1 MDVRYVALFCS
12 EHLLG
17 ESLAYL
23 LSGISEIKLIG
34 PWLIDEHALDN
45 LASKI
50 PDIVLIAEGE
60 HQSKKAAILA
70 TQILDA
76 YSDLSVIR
84 IALNQTVAHVYSSW
98 AMPARSADLLD
109 TILRLPIQA
118 GRNQAASSQPG
129 ENTRINEPGRHKTN
143 SGG

>member
-23 LSGISEIKLIG
+23 LNGIREIKLVG

-45 LASKI
+45 LASQI
-50 PDIVLIAEGE
+50 PDTVLIAEGE
-60 HQSKKAAILA
+60 HQSKQAAILA

-84 IALNQTVAHVYSSW
+84 IAMNQTVAHIYSSR

-109 TILRLPIQA
+109 TILRLPIQV
-118 GRNQAASSQPG
+118 GRNQAASTQPG
-129 ENTRINEPGRHKTN
+129 KIPRINEPSQHKTN